1 MKSEST
7 LLHYPKPARAW
18 TQALPV
24 GNGTLGAMIF
34 GGLDRERLALNHDE
48 LWTGFPQD
56 RSRTGS
62 YVHFPK
68 ARQLALDGKLNEAQD
83 LLEKEWLA
91 TRTQAYMPLG
101 DLIINFEKPGKPESY
116 RRSLDLTT
124 ATALTEYRI
133 NDTVFK
139 REVIA
144 SFPHKTIAIHLSAK
158 GKEKLNFKIR
168 LNSKLKSKVYVKD
181 DILWLEGECPSEFNS
196 GGIDHNMVYNDKDEL
211 RGIQFLSGVRVI
223 CNGTVTFDK
232 ASISVNGAKEAAIY
246 FCAETSFNGW
256 QNQPF
261 INGKEF
267 KKTCKSRLE
276 NLGDY
281 KEIRAAHIEDY
292 RSYFDRVEIDLGSD
306 NRSDTP
312 TDKRLKAFE
321 KKKNDRGLY
330 SLLYNYGRYLAIAGS
345 REGSQP
351 LNLQGIWNEK
361 IVPPWNSNYTV
372 NINTEMNYWP
382 MLPCNMPELHLPLIE
397 MIKDI
402 SISGISTAKEHYD
415 APGFVCHHNIDLW
428 RHTVPVSG
436 QAVYAFWPMASGW
449 LCRHLFEHYEY
460 MRDEEFLRD
469 TAYPIMKSAAE
480 FYLFYLVEDKNGALI
495 AAPSTSPEN
504 TFTYRGK
511 SCSVSQTS
519 TMTMAIIKDLFIS
532 CIRSA
537 EILDFD
543 HDFAALLKQKLELM
557 LPFQIGNKGQLLEW
571 YEEHEEREPHHRHVS
586 HLYALHPAR
595 LINTEDT
602 PELTEACRKTLELRG
617 DDGTGWSLGWKIN
630 FWARLRDGDRAL
642 TLLEKQLR
650 FVRSCSFNYMG
661 GGGTY
666 ANLFDAHPPFQIDGN
681 FGAVSGI
688 NEMLMQSDGENIWLL
703 PALPSKWQ
711 KGHINGLLAK
721 GGILVDIKWKNGKL
735 TAYSLKGKGRVK
747 VVWGDYRAEHK
758 LDGNKLDVDVK

>member
-1 MKSEST
+1 
-7 LLHYPKPARAW
+7 
-18 TQALPV
+18 
-24 GNGTLGAMIF
+24 
-34 GGLDRERLALNHDE
+34 
-48 LWTGFPQD
+48 
-56 RSRTGS
+56 
-62 YVHFPK
+62 
-68 ARQLALDGKLNEAQD
+68 
-83 LLEKEWLA
+83 
-91 TRTQAYMPLG
+91 
-101 DLIINFEKPGKPESY
+101 
-116 RRSLDLTT
+116 
-124 ATALTEYRI
+124 
-133 NDTVFK
+133 
-139 REVIA
+139 
-144 SFPHKTIAIHLSAK
+144 
-158 GKEKLNFKIR
+158 
-168 LNSKLKSKVYVKD
+168 
-181 DILWLEGECPSEFNS
+181 
-196 GGIDHNMVYNDKDEL
+196 MVYNDKDEL

-321 KKKNDRGLY
+321 KKKNDRGIY

-504 TFTYRGK
+504 TFTYRA
-511 SCSVSQTS
+511 SHVQ
-519 TMTMAIIKDLFIS
+519 
-532 CIRSA
+532 
-537 EILDFD
+537 
-543 HDFAALLKQKLELM
+543 
-557 LPFQIGNKGQLLEW
+557 
-571 YEEHEEREPHHRHVS
+571 YHR
-586 HLYALHPAR
+586 
-595 LINTEDT
+595 
-602 PELTEACRKTLELRG
+602 
-617 DDGTGWSLGWKIN
+617 
-630 FWARLRDGDRAL
+630 
-642 TLLEKQLR
+642 
-650 FVRSCSFNYMG
+650 
-661 GGGTY
+661 
-666 ANLFDAHPPFQIDGN
+666 
-681 FGAVSGI
+681 
-688 NEMLMQSDGENIWLL
+688 
-703 PALPSKWQ
+703 
-711 KGHINGLLAK
+711 
-721 GGILVDIKWKNGKL
+721 
-735 TAYSLKGKGRVK
+735 RVQ
-747 VVWGDYRAEHK
+747 
-758 LDGNKLDVDVK
+758 